1 MPTPTYVALANTTL
15 TSTSNQVIFSSIPN
29 TYKDLIITVRSKNN
43 GSGTVTR
50 WQFNSD
56 TTSNYSIQ
64 MVTGE
69 QNAVVAIRS
78 ATTWIE
84 PHYYSDLDNS
94 WSSSLMFQILDYSA
108 NNKNKSCLIRNAHV
122 ASERG
127 ALMAAARWG
136 SNDPI
141 TSIRIF
147 LNTGA
152 FDIGSSFALYG
163 IVG

>member
-1 MPTPTYVALANTTL
+1 MPTPTYTALAYTVL
-15 TSTSNQVIFSSIPN
+15 SSSSSQVIFSSIPN
-29 TYKDLIITVRSKNN
+29 TYKDLVVVVRSKNN

-84 PHYYSDLDNS
+84 PHYYSDLDNN
-94 WSSSLMFQILDYSA
+94 WSSSLVFQILDYSA
-108 NNKNKSCLIRNAHV
+108 NNKNKACLIRNAQV
-122 ASERG
+122 ATERG

-147 LNTGA
+147 INTGA
-152 FDIGSSFALYG
+152 FDTGSSFSLYG
-163 IVG
+163 IAG

>member
-1 MPTPTYVALANTTL
+1 MPTPTYTALAHTTL
-15 TSTSNQVIFSSIPN
+15 SNSSSQVIFSSIPN
-29 TYKDLIITVRSKNN
+29 TYKDLIITVRAKNN

-56 TTSNYSIQ
+56 TGANYSIQ

-78 ATTWIE
+78 STTWIE

-108 NNKNKSCLIRNAHV
+108 TNKNKSCLIRNAQV
-122 ASERG
+122 ATERG

-136 SNDPI
+136 SNNAI
-141 TSIRIF
+141 NSIRIF

-152 FDIGSSFALYG
+152 FDTGSSFALYG
-163 IVG
+163 ISG